1 MPEMSVV
8 SSSSIAKRLAWLVLA
23 LAALGAAAGAA
34 WAMLPL
40 MKGDYKTVFS
50 VKLDRGAAPTNRIP
64 LADISAM
71 AADFVAVGA
80 ELPGEPS
87 EGLNP
92 KSAWERNAARP
103 FGDRPILAAS
113 AFGSTLSGADLY
125 RAEGCL
131 AVAGLYEAGPSRDD
145 QRPVMQ
151 VVLNRVRH
159 PAWPNS
165 VCGVVFQGAARA
177 TGCQFSFTC
186 DGSMKRR
193 RYSDQQY
200 QSAKTLA
207 ATMLR
212 GATDPRVGWST
223 HYHTDWV
230 YPYWSDSLDKTA
242 AVKTHVFFR
251 WPGYWGTKA
260 AFTSRPAASEPA
272 IGSIAAYDIWHDGG
286 ATQEQLAE
294 AEDAAGELN
303 GAPGEADTFDVAF
316 AQSPVKSAPV
326 PASKTWE
333 KPIVRAIT
341 ADMKP
346 GRWALDAVELCGNR
360 ASCRV
365 VGWSAGKPM
374 PSQFDPESL
383 KRNPPDIVY
392 SQELRNRK
400 QQVYWDCAKWAQAG
414 SSKCLGSPTRTAELA
429 LLIR

>member
-1 MPEMSVV
+1 MVAI
-8 SSSSIAKRLAWLVLA
+8 SSSSFAKKLAWLVLA

-34 WAMLPL
+34 WAMLPVIQ
-40 MKGDYKTVFS
+40 GDYKTVFS
-50 VKLDRGAAPTNRIP
+50 VSLNRKSAAPTNRIP

-80 ELPGEPS
+80 DAP
-87 EGLNP
+87 EGLGDELTP
-92 KSAWERNAARP
+92 QSAFELNAARP
-103 FGDRPILAAS
+103 FGDRPIAPAS
-113 AFGSTLSGADLY
+113 SFASGLSGADLY

-165 VCGVVFQGAARA
+165 VCGVVFQGAARS

-186 DGSMKRR
+186 DGSMQRR
-193 RYSDQQY
+193 QYSDQQY
-200 QSAKTLA
+200 QAAKTLA
-207 ATMLR
+207 AMMLR

-230 YPYWSDSLDKTA
+230 YPHWSDNLDKTA

-251 WPGYWGTKA
+251 WPGYWGTKD
-260 AFTSRPAASEPA
+260 AFTSRPAGKEPA

-286 ATQEQLAE
+286 ASDAQLAE
-294 AEDAAGELN
+294 AEEAASALGT
-303 GAPGEADTFDVAF
+303 ADTFELAF
-316 AQSPVKSAPV
+316 AEAPVKTAPPA
-326 PASKTWE
+326 PASNWQ
-333 KPIVRAIT
+333 KPIIKPIT

-346 GRWALDAVELCGNR
+346 GRWALDAVGLCGNR

-365 VGWSAGKPM
+365 VGWSAGRPM

-400 QQVYWDCAKWAQAG
+400 QQVYWDCGKWAQAG
-414 SSKCLGSPTRTAELA
+414 SSKCLGSPARAAELA
-429 LLIR
+429 LLTR

>member
-1 MPEMSVV
+1 MVAST
-8 SSSSIAKRLAWLVLA
+8 SSLFAKRLVWLLLA
-23 LAALGAAAGAA
+23 LGALSAAAGAA

-40 MKGDYKTVFS
+40 MQGDYKTVFS
-50 VKLDRGAAPTNRIP
+50 VKLNRGTAPSNRIP

-71 AADFVAVGA
+71 AADFTAVGA
-80 ELPGEPS
+80 DML
-87 EGLNP
+87 EGSGDGITP
-92 KSAWERNAARP
+92 KTAWERNASRA
-103 FGDRPILAAS
+103 FGDRPVTPAS
-113 AFGSTLSGADLY
+113 AFSSRLSGADLY

-131 AVAGLYEAGPSRDD
+131 AIAGLYEAGLSRDD

-159 PAWPNS
+159 PAWPSS

-177 TGCQFSFTC
+177 SGCQFSFTC

-193 RYSDQQY
+193 RFSDQQY

-242 AVKTHVFFR
+242 AINTHVFFR
-251 WPGYWGTKA
+251 WPGYWGTKP
-260 AFTSRPAASEPA
+260 AFVSKPSGSEPA
-272 IGSIAAYDIWHDGG
+272 VGSIAVYDIWHDGG
-286 ATQEQLAE
+286 ASDEQLVEAEAE
-294 AEDAAGELN
+294 AEDLSGS
-303 GAPGEADTFDVAF
+303 ADFEVAF
-316 AQSPVKSAPV
+316 APVTKPAV
-326 PASKTWE
+326 PAPSNWQ
-333 KPIVRAIT
+333 KPLIKPIT

-346 GRWALDAVELCGNR
+346 GRWALDAVALCGNK

-365 VGWSAGKPM
+365 VGWSAGRAM
-374 PSQFDPESL
+374 PAQFDPESL

-392 SQELRNRK
+392 QQELRNRT
-400 QQVYWDCAKWAQAG
+400 QQVYWDCGKWAQAG
-414 SSKCLGSPTRTAELA
+414 SSKCIGSSARAAELA
-429 LLIR
+429 LLVK